1 MLSWWPSSTSVTP
14 PTLPPGPTQVGGK
27 GDSPSP
33 EYMEDSNVYTFFQ
46 RVLQCTL
53 EKVHSEWCSKP
64 LSEFGQKLIP
74 GSRRAANYTLISLL
88 DDRRRHGDHIL
99 GTMHTKRGFCLGW
112 LNTDTFLEKCEGG
125 VSRSRTKNYQHF
137 VVANFF
143 GIQKST
149 KNGEGL
155 HMRV

>member
-1 MLSWWPSSTSVTP
+1 MPQAPRVFGRGSGLRCGFGFAFGKSFGVPSIYSLGNRLRTLGTSLGNSFT
-14 PTLPPGPTQVGGK
+14 TLHPRLFNRL
-27 GDSPSP
+27 
-33 EYMEDSNVYTFFQ
+33 Y
-46 RVLQCTL
+46 
-53 EKVHSEWCSKP
+53 HSEWCSKP

-125 VSRSRTKNYQHF
+125 VCASQQKNS
-137 VVANFF
+137 
-143 GIQKST
+143 ILKSYI
-149 KNGEGL
+149 
-155 HMRV
+155 

>member
-1 MLSWWPSSTSVTP
+1 M
-14 PTLPPGPTQVGGK
+14 G
-27 GDSPSP
+27 
-33 EYMEDSNVYTFFQ
+33 
-46 RVLQCTL
+46 L
-53 EKVHSEWCSKP
+53 ERRCGAAHLKKEHSEWCSKP

-125 VSRSRTKNYQHF
+125 VSCFRKKIPY
-137 VVANFF
+137 
-143 GIQKST
+143 
-149 KNGEGL
+149 
-155 HMRV
+155 

>member
-1 MLSWWPSSTSVTP
+1 MALFAYHFFSSPNFRELSRLSGIVFKVISC
-14 PTLPPGPTQVGGK
+14 
-27 GDSPSP
+27 SPISAH
-33 EYMEDSNVYTFFQ
+33 
-46 RVLQCTL
+46 LK
-53 EKVHSEWCSKP
+53 KVHSEWCSKP

-125 VSRSRTKNYQHF
+125 VSAF
-137 VVANFF
+137 
-143 GIQKST
+143 QK
-149 KNGEGL
+149 KIPY
-155 HMRV
+155 